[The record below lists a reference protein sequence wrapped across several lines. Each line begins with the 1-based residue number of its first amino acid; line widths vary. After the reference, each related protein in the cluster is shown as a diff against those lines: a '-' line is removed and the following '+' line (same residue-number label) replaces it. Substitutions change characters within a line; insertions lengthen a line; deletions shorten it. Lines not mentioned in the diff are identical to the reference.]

1 MEDRGPEAAS
11 LGPVTAGERIESID
25 VLRGFA
31 LLGILVI
38 NIEFFALPSGVYFD
52 ARLAGGLTGIH
63 LLTWQFSST
72 FFLQKMMGI
81 FSMLFGA
88 GVIILTGRAKGAG
101 RSAAGPYY
109 RRTLWLLV
117 IALIHGYLVWY
128 GDILFSYAMIG
139 WVLYLFRNRRPSTL
153 LILAFVALLLGSL
166 LQWGTG
172 LSLRLLEQAVADP
185 QISNEVLVD
194 RWEDLQ
200 STFAPSAEDV
210 ATEVEAYRGGYVD
223 NLEFRIPKTI
233 VMQTNGFFYF
243 TLWRAAGMMLLGMG
257 LMKLGVFSAR
267 RSARGY
273 AVMMAVGLFLG
284 LPLCY
289 LALRGLRAHD
299 FDFIHRFMVDNQF
312 NYWGSV
318 LVALGYI
325 GAVMLVCQ
333 KGLMRGL
340 TRRLAAVG
348 RMALTNYLFHSIVC
362 TSLFYGFGFGL
373 YSRVERFWLFLIVLA
388 IWTVQLLLSPVW
400 LRRYRFG
407 PAEWLWRTLTYGR
420 RQPMRVPTQHGLS

>member
-1 MEDRGPEAAS
+1 MTE
-11 LGPVTAGERIESID
+11 
-25 VLRGFA
+25 
-31 LLGILVI
+31 
-38 NIEFFALPSGVYFD
+38 
-52 ARLAGGLTGIH
+52 
-63 LLTWQFSST
+63 
-72 FFLQKMMGI
+72 
-81 FSMLFGA
+81 
-88 GVIILTGRAKGAG
+88 RAKSAG

-117 IALIHGYLVWY
+117 IALIHAYLVWY

-153 LILAFVALLLGSL
+153 LGLAFVALLLGSL

-172 LSLRLLEQAVADP
+172 LSLRFLEQAVADP

-210 ATEVEAYRGGYVD
+210 AIEVEAYRGGYMD
-223 NLEFRIPKTI
+223 NLGFRIPKTI

-257 LMKLGVFSAR
+257 LMKLGVLSAR
-267 RSARGY
+267 RSARWY
-273 AVMMAVGLFLG
+273 AVTMAVGLLLG

-289 LALRGLRAHD
+289 LAHSGMRAHE

-318 LVALGYI
+318 LVALGYV
-325 GAVMLVCQ
+325 GAVMFVC
-333 KGLMRGL
+333 
-340 TRRLAAVG
+340 
-348 RMALTNYLFHSIVC
+348 
-362 TSLFYGFGFGL
+362 
-373 YSRVERFWLFLIVLA
+373 
-388 IWTVQLLLSPVW
+388 
-400 LRRYRFG
+400 
-407 PAEWLWRTLTYGR
+407 
-420 RQPMRVPTQHGLS
+420 HGE